1 MGNEMEEST
10 IIRQELDQ
18 FAAGL
23 LARGLSA
30 GWVGLELMTLGMGML
45 TNTMGTQKMAQHFR
59 RIAEQFDKG
68 PDRADSENGYSA
80 MG

>member
-1 MGNEMEEST
+1 MAEDA

-30 GWVGLELMTLGMGML
+30 GWIGLELMTLGMGML

-59 RIAEQFDKG
+59 RIAEKFEQG
-68 PDRADSENGYSA
+68 TEHADSDNGYSA

>member
-1 MGNEMEEST
+1 MGNEMEENT

-18 FAAGL
+18 LAAGL

-30 GWVGLELMTLGMGML
+30 GWIGLELMTLGMGML
-45 TNTMGTQKMAQHFR
+45 TNTMGAQKMAQHFR
-59 RIAEQFDKG
+59 HIAEEFEKG
-68 PDRADSENGYSA
+68 TEQIDHNGYSS